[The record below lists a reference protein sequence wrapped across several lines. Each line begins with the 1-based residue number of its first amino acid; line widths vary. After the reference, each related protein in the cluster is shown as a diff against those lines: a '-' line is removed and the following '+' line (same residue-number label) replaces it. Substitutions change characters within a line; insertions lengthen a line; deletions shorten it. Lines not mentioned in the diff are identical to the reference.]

1 MRIYLL
7 FMFFFML
14 IQGCSSTRSSN
25 KNVRDIRNTTKD
37 SVSPNNDS
45 KFRSFI
51 LNDDVITENENVRF
65 NLWNCKDY
73 YDGGQVI
80 ITLGETNISRLS
92 GKLDSVEEDEPEIIN
107 QSIKNLQ
114 QTGII
119 LFNRTNE
126 GVFALNYRYGID
138 KRWDW
143 TDERDNSFS
152 VVLKSNGKAFF
163 YNFISEEQVSPSAT
177 FKCKLE

>member
-14 IQGCSSTRSSN
+14 IQGCSATRSSN
-25 KNVRDIRNTTKD
+25 KNVEDISITAKD
-37 SVSPNNDS
+37 STPQKNDP
-45 KFRSFI
+45 KFRKFI
-51 LNDDVITENENVRF
+51 LDGNVITENEHVSF

-92 GKLDSVEEDEPEIIN
+92 GELDSVEQDESGITN

-119 LFNRTNE
+119 LFNGTNE

-143 TDERDNSFS
+143 ADERDNSFS
-152 VVLKSNGKAFF
+152 VILKSNGKAFF

-177 FKCKLE
+177 FKCKRE

>member
-1 MRIYLL
+1 
-7 FMFFFML
+7 MFFFML

-25 KNVRDIRNTTKD
+25 KDVEGISNTTKD
-37 SVSPNNDS
+37 SISQNNDS
-45 KFRSFI
+45 KYRTFI
-51 LNDDVITENENVRF
+51 LDDDVVTENEHVRF

-73 YDGGQVI
+73 YDGGQVV
-80 ITLGETNISRLS
+80 ITLGETDTSRLLRR
-92 GKLDSVEEDEPEIIN
+92 LDSVEQDKSEITN

-143 TDERDNSFS
+143 ADERDNSFS
-152 VVLKSNGKAFF
+152 VILKSNGKAFF

-177 FKCKLE
+177 FKCKRE